1 MTTNNALHFL
11 NNLQM
16 HFAEDLV
23 KNLENF
29 NSQRLGRQE
38 DGMAGGGC
46 KGSPAEHDVL
56 HCTLLILLWE
66 EGWVLLTG
74 GLRLVKLYFYRAD

>member
-1 MTTNNALHFL
+1 MTTNNALHFP

-16 HFAEDLV
+16 HFAAELV

-38 DGMAGGGC
+38 DGVVGGGC

-56 HCTLLILLWE
+56 HHTLLILLWE

-74 GLRLVKLYFYRAD
+74 GLRLVEAIFL